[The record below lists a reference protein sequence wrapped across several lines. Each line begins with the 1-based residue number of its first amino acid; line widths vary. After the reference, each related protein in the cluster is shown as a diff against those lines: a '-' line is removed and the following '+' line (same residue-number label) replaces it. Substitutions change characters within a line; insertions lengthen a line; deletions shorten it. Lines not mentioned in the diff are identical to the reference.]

1 MKTPTSLDHPTVLVA
16 PTRTALAAHLRL
28 APNATVI
35 SPDPAAGSADRRA
48 WWPLLDVCADQS
60 VAATVA
66 DHLTRDLPS
75 TLRFAIPDAAT
86 VLTGALHAAALV
98 GWPPVTVAHILDA
111 GAIPTI
117 VELLGADGDDD
128 LALCVAA
135 AAGDLAPDRDLV
147 RYAAALAGRSLVSV
161 AAAITGPTRPT
172 GCYDAGGNGVWREVR
187 GARSSTVIVHTDDTA
202 LGHVIADRVLLLAA
216 TEDATQAQ
224 RGSVA

>member
-1 MKTPTSLDHPTVLVA
+1 MQTPTSLDRPTVLVA
-16 PTRTALAAHLRL
+16 PTRTALAAHLRMT
-28 APNATVI
+28 PDATVI
-35 SPDPAAGSADRRA
+35 SPDPAAVSADRRS

-60 VAATVA
+60 VAATVS

-86 VLTGALHAAALV
+86 VLTGALHSAALV

-147 RYAAALAGRSLVSV
+147 RYAAAVAGRGLLAA
-161 AAAITGPTRPT
+161 AAAITGPI
-172 GCYDAGGNGVWREVR
+172 GGYDAGGNGVWREVR
-187 GARSSTVIVHTDDTA
+187 GARSETVIVHTDDTA
-202 LGHVIADRVLLLAA
+202 LGEVIADRVRVLAA
-216 TEDATQAQ
+216 AATATPTQ

>member
-1 MKTPTSLDHPTVLVA
+1 MQTPTSLDRPAVLVA
-16 PTRTALAAHLRL
+16 PTRTALAAQLRL
-28 APNATVI
+28 NPDATVI
-35 SPDPAAGSADRRA
+35 SPDPAAVTADRRA

-75 TLRFAIPDAAT
+75 NLRFAIPDAAT

-147 RYAAALAGRSLVSV
+147 RYAAAVAGRSLLAA
-161 AAAITGPTRPT
+161 AAAITGPT
-172 GCYDAGGNGVWREVR
+172 GGYDAGGSGVWREIR
-187 GARSSTVIVHTDDTA
+187 GARSATVIVHTDDTA
-202 LGHVIADRVLLLAA
+202 LGHALADRVLLLAA
-216 TEDATQAQ
+216 TAPTAAAQTQ